1 MINILG
7 SKLSDPTAAL
17 TSLATKLSFCMLFL
31 ASSILFY
38 QMARKGSTIPPK
50 YAYSVSVAL
59 ILLGSAASIFATYE
73 YSYTIGKMDEY
84 CIQKNNICLY
94 DNNMLNNAKWFYYV
108 LCISFIAVNLYITYL
123 LKKFP

>member
-1 MINILG
+1 MNNNLG

-38 QMARKGSTIPPK
+38 HMARNGSTIPPK
-50 YAYSVSVAL
+50 YAYPVSVAL

-84 CIQKNNICLY
+84 CIQKKNKCLY
-94 DNNMLNNAKWFYYV
+94 DDTMLNNAKLFYYT
-108 LCISFIAVNLYITYL
+108 LCILFIAVNLYITYL